1 MHRGPGARSASAWT
15 MRSVG
20 AALVVALLSVPFA
33 VMVLGALHAPGA
45 PPPVGLEL
53 FPGAPSLSAFERAF
67 ALVPL
72 GRQLLN
78 SLTIVVIA
86 VPLTVACASLT
97 GYAITRL
104 GRPWHGVAIGFTLVC
119 LTIPAAAL
127 WVPRFAIFRTLG
139 VLDSY
144 VPLIAPA
151 LVGTSPLL
159 VLLAYWSARGIPRDL
174 IDAARLAGLGPFRV
188 WWQRGP
194 AVDPAHRARDRRAR
208 LRGALGELHRT
219 VALSVRRVQ
228 GDVADGAEQPPAT
241 RTDGCAGTA
250 GRRAGGDIAAGAGV
264 RPRAASGARRHEE
277 GGMGQKLIRAGLL
290 LGLGFGGAACGGDG
304 SGPPS
309 GSLGRGA
316 GDHVPGHGRSGGDAR
331 LQGARRELQAA
342 TPGAR

>member
-1 MHRGPGARSASAWT
+1 VIHRGPGARSAGAWT
-15 MRSVG
+15 RRSVG

-53 FPGAPSLSAFERAF
+53 FPGSPSLSAFERAF

-78 SLTIVVIA
+78 SLTIVAIA

-104 GRPWHGVAIGFTLVC
+104 GRPWHAAAIGFTLIC
-119 LTIPAAAL
+119 LTIPASAL

-151 LVGTSPLL
+151 LAGTSPLL
-159 VLLAYWSARGIPRDL
+159 VLLGYWSARGVPRDL

-188 WWQRGP
+188 WWHVVLPLTRRTALAIAALAFVAHWGNFIEPLLYLYDASKATLPLGLSSLRQLGP
-194 AVDPAHRARDRRAR
+194 TDAPVLLA
-208 LRGALGELHRT
+208 GAL
-219 VALSVRRVQ
+219 VATL
-228 GDVADGAEQPPAT
+228 PPVLAFVLAQRAVLDDT
-241 RTDGCAGTA
+241 
-250 GRRAGGDIAAGAGV
+250 RRAGWV
-264 RPRAASGARRHEE
+264 RG
-277 GGMGQKLIRAGLL
+277 
-290 LGLGFGGAACGGDG
+290 
-304 SGPPS
+304 
-309 GSLGRGA
+309 
-316 GDHVPGHGRSGGDAR
+316 
-331 LQGARRELQAA
+331 
-342 TPGAR
+342 